1 MQTAYSAVAPAASS
15 KTATVLAAALLG
27 ALFVYVVG
35 FLPAQAM
42 HDAAHDTRHAIT
54 APCH

>member
-1 MQTAYSAVAPAASS
+1 MTTRTLNGSQATGRSG
-15 KTATVLAAALLG
+15 TVLAATLLG
-27 ALFVYVVG
+27 ALFIYVTG
-35 FLPAQAM
+35 FLPVAAM

>member
-1 MQTAYSAVAPAASS
+1 MTTPTLTTTLISGKAGTVA
-15 KTATVLAAALLG
+15 AAALLG
-27 ALFVYVVG
+27 ALFVYIAG
-35 FLPAQAM
+35 FLPVEAM

>member
-1 MQTAYSAVAPAASS
+1 MQIAYSAAAPAASS
-15 KTATVLAAALLG
+15 KAAAVFVAALLG
-27 ALFVYVVG
+27 ALFVYAVG
-35 FLPAQAM
+35 FMPAQAM